1 MLTAEHTTEIR
12 RTLVNLCTAAGE
24 KPPCIGD
31 AQILAFIGHKP
42 REPAKQQGAATALAD
57 AALRDVMGRMLSL
70 EANKLKREAEKP
82 SRFMDRL
89 EEFYADH
96 AQTLERNL
104 LPHVAAWLAAH
115 EDQRNP
121 AIITRTMAQEH
132 VAESRRQI
140 DALLSCKM
148 NELAA
153 KVGECVERWQAERSV
168 EL

>member
-1 MLTAEHTTEIR
+1 MHE
-12 RTLVNLCTAAGE
+12 RTGNVNLCTAAGE

-82 SRFMDRL
+82 SRFMERL

-104 LPHVAAWLAAH
+104 LPHVTAWLAAH
-115 EDQRNP
+115 DDKRDAAEV
-121 AIITRTMAQEH
+121 THTMAQEH

-140 DALLSCKM
+140 DALLGFKCS
-148 NELAA
+148 ELAA
-153 KVGECVERWQAERSV
+153 KVSECVEKWQAERSV
-168 EL
+168 TL